1 MNAVLIVEFIILGVV
16 VFQLLFIANLVKK
29 FLNDLPDAIHD
40 YAINE
45 IQRILNDK
53 SLFDQL
59 KNYGQSLTQGV
70 LQGVQKKTGKND
82 FLGEMLGTLL
92 NRFLPFNLTGGNQGE
107 QGETQTERV
116 IQENRPKPPRNPFA

>member
-1 MNAVLIVEFIILGVV
+1 MNVVLILEIAILGIV

-29 FLNDLPDAIHD
+29 FLNELPDAIHD

-53 SLFDQL
+53 SLFDEL
-59 KNYGQSLTQGV
+59 KNYGQSLAQGV
-70 LQGVQKKTGKND
+70 LQGVQKKSGKND
-82 FLGEMLGTLL
+82 FLGGIFGTLL

-116 IQENRPKPPRNPFA
+116 IQENRKPPRNPFA